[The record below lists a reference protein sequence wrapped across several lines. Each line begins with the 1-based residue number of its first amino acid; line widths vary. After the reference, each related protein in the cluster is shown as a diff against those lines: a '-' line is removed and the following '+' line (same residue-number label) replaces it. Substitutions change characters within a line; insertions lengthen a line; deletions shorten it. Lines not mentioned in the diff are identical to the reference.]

1 MREACTF
8 VRFQA
13 HAEAVNNRF
22 DLVAAAMRQLDQ
34 KLEASNRETAAVLRQ
49 LLARDGDEGHH
60 SLSDYPI
67 VTAEPAESTPTATPP
82 GSSSSTPKRYR
93 RAHPGDY
100 KLANR
105 STSDSRLLGRRGSGS
120 VAELRK
126 FFARDGG
133 SSRASATPVSS
144 PAATPAAAPTAAIA
158 EGFEQS
164 GRLFMHAHVAD
175 ESGGLKATVPSR
187 STEPP
192 KK

>member
-8 VRFQA
+8 VCFQA

-49 LLARDGDEGHH
+49 LLARDGDEGRH

-144 PAATPAAAPTAAIA
+144 PAATPV
-158 EGFEQS
+158 GSF
-164 GRLFMHAHVAD
+164 
-175 ESGGLKATVPSR
+175 
-187 STEPP
+187 
-192 KK
+192 KKSI